1 MIYKIGCFLI
11 VFIFQFIL
19 CGNSTWHTVVS
30 SEQKF
35 VIKKQSL
42 NEERVN
48 SSRVRGELGIIADSS
63 KLSFFINWGDFA
75 NISDANIYY
84 YINNYGFWEGNWE
97 MSNNGQI
104 SYSPD
109 PMLMILEILSSDS
122 IIIGIRPKNKND
134 IRYTF
139 NTTGLSKYL
148 NNNIPLYNIFSNS
161 ISDSSTIANIIDEKN
176 IKTIYHKKIMIKR
189 DTRAVRSIVRDNKNY
204 FFKPIWFNNNVFE
217 NFSVGEH
224 TNKLFYFNRW
234 LKRKGVLFTEKDIR
248 IAKYFKNK
256 PDIITYDSIVSIE
269 SKGNSI
275 IGYRIN
281 INDFYTASFP
291 GSNEEE
297 VQSIVTFLKNRIIEK
312 NNVL

>member
-1 MIYKIGCFLI
+1 MIYKIDCFLI
-11 VFIFQFIL
+11 LFFFQFVF
-19 CGNSTWHTVVS
+19 CDNSNWQTVVS
-30 SEQKF
+30 SKQKF

-42 NEERVN
+42 NEERIK
-48 SSRVRGELGIIADSS
+48 SSRIRGELGIIADSS
-63 KLSFFINWGDFA
+63 KLSFFIDWGDFA

-84 YINNYGFWEGNWE
+84 YINRYGSWEENWE
-97 MSNNGQI
+97 MSDNGQI

-122 IIIGIRPKNKND
+122 IIIGIRPKNNND
-134 IRYTF
+134 IRYIF
-139 NTTGLSKYL
+139 NTTGLRKHLY
-148 NNNIPLYNIFSNS
+148 NNISLYNILSNS
-161 ISDSSTIANIIDEKN
+161 ISDFFSNTNIINEKN
-176 IKTIYHKKIMIKR
+176 IKTIFHEKIIIKR
-189 DTRAVRSIVRDNKNY
+189 DTRVVRSIVKNNKNY

-217 NFSVGEH
+217 SFSVGEH

-256 PDIITYDSIVSIE
+256 PDIITYDSIFSIE

-275 IGYRIN
+275 IGHRIN

-291 GSNEEE
+291 GSNKEE

-312 NNVL
+312 NKIL

>member
-1 MIYKIGCFLI
+1 MIKKTLLI
-11 VFIFQFIL
+11 VLLTNICLPSVQGWESKLREDGKLIISNL
-19 CGNSTWHTVVS
+19 
-30 SEQKF
+30 
-35 VIKKQSL
+35 SL
-42 NEERVN
+42 NEERVF
-48 SSRVRGELGIIADSS
+48 SSRVRG
-63 KLSFFINWGDFA
+63 KLSITLDNQNLLLAINWGDFA

-122 IIIGIRPKNKND
+122 IIIGIRPKNNND
-134 IRYTF
+134 IRYIF
-139 NTTGLSKYL
+139 NTTGLSKHI
-148 NNNIPLYNIFSNS
+148 NNNITLYNIFSNS

-176 IKTIYHKKIMIKR
+176 IKTIFHEKIMIKR
-189 DTRAVRSIVRDNKNY
+189 DTRAVRSIVQNNKNY
-204 FFKPIWFNNNVFE
+204 FFKPIWFNNNVIE
-217 NFSVGEH
+217 NFSVEEH
-224 TNKLFYFNRW
+224 TNRLFYFNRW

-248 IAKYFKNK
+248 IAKYFKKK
-256 PDIITYDSIVSIE
+256 PDIITYDSMVSIE

-281 INDFYTASFP
+281 INDLYTASFP

>member
-1 MIYKIGCFLI
+1 MFYKIGCFL
-11 VFIFQFIL
+11 FLFLFQFVF
-19 CGNSTWHTVVS
+19 CDNSTWQTVVS
-30 SEQKF
+30 SKQKF

-42 NEERVN
+42 NEERIK
-48 SSRVRGELGIIADSS
+48 SSRVRGELGIIADNS

-75 NISDANIYY
+75 NISNANIYY
-84 YINNYGFWEGNWE
+84 YINSYGFWEENWE
-97 MSNNGQI
+97 MSDNGQI

-122 IIIGIRPKNKND
+122 IIIGIRPKNNND
-134 IRYTF
+134 IRYIF
-139 NTTGLSKYL
+139 NTTGLKKHL
-148 NNNIPLYNIFSNS
+148 NNNISFYNVFPNS
-161 ISDSSTIANIIDEKN
+161 ISDSSSITSIIDEKN
-176 IKTIYHKKIMIKR
+176 IKTIFHEKIMIKR
-189 DTRAVRSIVRDNKNY
+189 DTRAVRSIVQNNKNY

-217 NFSVGEH
+217 NFSVGKQ

-234 LKRKGVLFTEKDIR
+234 LKRKGVLFTDKDIR
-248 IAKYFKNK
+248 ISKYFKNK
-256 PDIITYDSIVSIE
+256 PDIIPYDSIFSIE

-291 GSNEEE
+291 GSNKEE